1 MIIIIVINGSYLII
15 GMPGT
20 VEQKLPI
27 SLMIRQA
34 DHSQQIT
41 KAQKNTSDMER
52 QFADKEQ
59 EIRRLIG
66 SSEDKEVEDLK
77 PSEASM

>member
-1 MIIIIVINGSYLII
+1 
-15 GMPGT
+15 MPGK
-20 VEQKLPI
+20 VEQKLPV

-41 KAQKNTSDMER
+41 EAQKNTSDMER

-59 EIRRLIG
+59 EIQRLIG
-66 SSEDKEVEDLK
+66 SSEDKEAENLK
-77 PSEASM
+77 PSEGSM